1 VKQGDVIMAFG
12 RRSGSPV
19 SRRGFIGAA
28 GAAGIVAA
36 VGAGGLTDAA
46 AARVDEPPPATAA
59 AALRLLME
67 GNKRWVRGRARH
79 PHQSV
84 AWREEVAPHQDP
96 FATVVSCIDSRVPP
110 ELVFDRGLSD
120 MFVIRTGA
128 QTLDDRVVLGSVEF
142 GPNAYPSARLIFV
155 LGHARCGAVTAAI
168 PAIQTGQPA
177 PGHIQAVVDALRPAY
192 HEASG
197 QPGDLIDNM
206 VRAQTKLTVRRL
218 KHDSLLRELIISDG
232 LKIVGGHY
240 DLDTGVVER
249 IA

>member
-1 VKQGDVIMAFG
+1 MAFG

-46 AARVDEPPPATAA
+46 AARVDQPPPATAA

-177 PGHIQAVVDALRPAY
+177 P
-192 HEASG
+192 
-197 QPGDLIDNM
+197 
-206 VRAQTKLTVRRL
+206 
-218 KHDSLLRELIISDG
+218 
-232 LKIVGGHY
+232 
-240 DLDTGVVER
+240 
-249 IA
+249 